1 MRNHLAR
8 PCFAPLALGLL
19 LFGTCNSAMAQAA
32 PAPMLDCRLDR
43 DDIARLRCYDREADK
58 AMGSVRAV
66 PAAPAL
72 ASPAA
77 PAAAPAAALAPAAV
91 PVAVAKAAAPA
102 VKPAPPAAADRP
114 KAVDNATITG
124 LQLRADKG
132 FVVQL
137 DNGQTWEQ
145 SPGEQRVSATV
156 GQVVR
161 IQRML
166 LGSFLMIGP
175 HSRWTSHVRLVAQP

>member
-1 MRNHLAR
+1 
-8 PCFAPLALGLL
+8 
-19 LFGTCNSAMAQAA
+19 
-32 PAPMLDCRLDR
+32 
-43 DDIARLRCYDREADK
+43 
-58 AMGSVRAV
+58 
-66 PAAPAL
+66 
-72 ASPAA
+72 
-77 PAAAPAAALAPAAV
+77 V

>member
-19 LFGTCNSAMAQAA
+19 LFGTGTAAMAQAA
-32 PAPMLDCRLDR
+32 PASMLGCRLER
-43 DDIARLRCYDREADK
+43 DDATRLHCYDREADK
-58 AMGSVRAV
+58 ALGSVRAV
-66 PAAPAL
+66 PATPAA

-77 PAAAPAAALAPAAV
+77 PAPAPAAV
-91 PVAVAKAAAPA
+91 VAPA
-102 VKPAPPAAADRP
+102 GKPAPPAAADRP
-114 KAVDNATITG
+114 KAVDNLTITG

-166 LGSFLMIGP
+166 LGSILMIGP
-175 HSRWTSHVRLVAQP
+175 HSRWTSRVRLVAQP